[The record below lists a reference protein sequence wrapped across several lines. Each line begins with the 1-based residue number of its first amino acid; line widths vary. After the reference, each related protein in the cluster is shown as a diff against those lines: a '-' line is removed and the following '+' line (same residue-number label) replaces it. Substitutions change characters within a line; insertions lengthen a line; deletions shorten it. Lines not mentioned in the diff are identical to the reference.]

1 MTKLI
6 DICDANG
13 TSIQTYAEVLID
25 QCKASGLTPCLIFIH
40 KTTPGVKP
48 ELSIITTKKL
58 PSLRSPNVAAAW
70 RPIATE
76 LVEQRPAAE
85 VQVTKVGEPS

>member
-25 QCKASGLTPCLIFIH
+25 KCKASGLTPCLIFIH

-48 ELSIITTKKL
+48 ELLIITT
-58 PSLRSPNVAAAW
+58 LRSHNVAAAL
-70 RPIATE
+70 RQIANE

-85 VQVTKVGEPS
+85 VQTRKTSEPS